1 MQFHANISTVPAI
14 GVNKTSAATF
24 NTLGCKRVCS
34 EGQITRES
42 TGAKKNNLHVANM
55 ALLHKLKLLL
65 LLFFLFFLN
74 SAPLLR
80 RHMKLSPLCFT
91 VTQLNACEIYDV
103 KDPAGREIAHK

>member
-42 TGAKKNNLHVANM
+42 TGAKKITCTRQIWRYCIN
-55 ALLHKLKLLL
+55 
-65 LLFFLFFLN
+65 
-74 SAPLLR
+74 
-80 RHMKLSPLCFT
+80 
-91 VTQLNACEIYDV
+91 
-103 KDPAGREIAHK
+103 